1 MNRNLLTRPR
11 VENNAGRWRQLIA
24 AGRLLLI
31 AALIPNSALAN
42 SGTEQWKFSDV
53 DRVVAI
59 SDVHGAYSA
68 MVGTL
73 KNAGVLDESL
83 HWSAGSTHLVITGD
97 LLDRGPDSRRVM
109 DLVMSMEPEA
119 EAAGGALHLLLG
131 NHEVMNLVGDL
142 RYVSVEEY
150 AAFAGDES
158 PAERDRWFR
167 IYYDQKTLVTD
178 EAALRK
184 KFDEDRPPGF
194 FAHRRAFRADG
205 LYGKWLLSKPMIVV
219 VNDTAYVHG
228 GLAPVI
234 AEIGLEG
241 VNGKMKSE
249 LVTYIDQLGL
259 LYDAGLLAPA
269 VNFYDHAKVLA
280 TLPIDVERAADLAAA
295 IKVVSGLS
303 EAAVHDPDSPL
314 WYRGNVGCGPLIEI
328 DRIEAALARIGA
340 RRVVIGHTP
349 TQTRRILSRL
359 NGRVIEIDTG
369 MLNGFY
375 GGSGNALVVEGD
387 TMTVVNQEDPD
398 INQVVEHPRRVGI
411 RKKGVSAE
419 DLRNVLENGIILSSE
434 RIDKDHSEVKLS
446 LGGVTIDATFVR
458 ATGSRGFVP
467 ELAAYRLDRFL
478 DLDMVPVTVKREVD
492 GRGGTLQ
499 FKPESMLDEAQRNSG
514 RRGNS
519 AWCPLPEQWGAMYVF
534 DALIHNPGRGPQ
546 NMLYSP
552 DYWQLIL
559 TGHDESFTSSG
570 TRPKYLKGVALAIG
584 SGWQEKLALLNDDVL
599 ETQFG
604 DVLDKRRR
612 KSLARRRDEL
622 LKDAME

>member
-1 MNRNLLTRPR
+1 M
-11 VENNAGRWRQLIA
+11 VGS
-24 AGRLLLI
+24 RLLLI
-31 AALIPNSALAN
+31 AALVSVNALAD
-42 SGTEQWKFSDV
+42 SDAEQWKFSDI

-59 SDVHGAYSA
+59 SDVHGAYDA

-73 KNAGVLDESL
+73 GNAGILDETL

-119 EAAGGALHLLLG
+119 ESAGGAVHLLLG

-150 AAFAGDES
+150 AAFADEES

-167 IYYDQKTLVTD
+167 IYYDQKAMVTD
-178 EAALRK
+178 EAALRA
-184 KFDEDRPPGF
+184 KFDENRPPGF

-234 AEIGLEG
+234 AEIGLDG

-249 LVTYIDQLGL
+249 LVTYVEQSGL

-269 VNFYDHAKVLA
+269 VNFYDHATVLA
-280 TLPIDVERAADLAAA
+280 ALPIDVERAADLAAA
-295 IKVVSGLS
+295 IEVVSGLS
-303 EAAVHDPDSPL
+303 DAAVHDPDSPL

-369 MLNGFY
+369 MLSGFY

-398 INQVVEHPRRVGI
+398 INQIDKHPRRVGI
-411 RKKGVSAE
+411 RQKGVSAE
-419 DLRNVLENGIILSSE
+419 DLRNVLEKGTILSSQK
-434 RIDKDHSEVKLS
+434 IDKNHSAVKIS
-446 LGGVTIDATFVR
+446 LDDIVIGAIFARGP
-458 ATGSRGFVP
+458 GSRSFVP

-478 DLDMVPVTVKREVD
+478 DLGMVPVTVRREIDGKR
-492 GRGGTLQ
+492 GTLQ
-499 FKPESMLDEAQRNSG
+499 FKPESMLDETQRNTG

-519 AWCPLPEQWGAMYVF
+519 GWCPLPEQWGAMYVF
-534 DALIHNPGRGPQ
+534 DALIYNPGRRPQ

-559 TGHDESFTSSG
+559 TGHDESFGTSG
-570 TRPKYLKGVALAIG
+570 VRPKYLKDVVLAIG

-599 ETQFG
+599 EAQFG

-612 KSLARRRDEL
+612 KSLARRRDGL
-622 LKDAME
+622 LKDATE